1 MAIVARNIF
10 LPVQLC
16 QDTGILVACTYGT
29 APNLACTASLRLR
42 QDQRNTA
49 TVTRLRSALAQTSA
63 SHTCL
68 FGLLTRGEDLVLV
81 AHAKQTLD
89 FCIQINEYGKVV
101 QSSVRHPSTKATVVL
116 YDASE
121 LQRTPSFHES
131 DVNALVGWLLECQ
144 RFRVP
149 SSVACLTDVVY
160 ANASQDGISFLWTP
174 AICLGFSIKTAN
186 LALISKL
193 PHRAVK
199 FLSTC
204 AQATSTG
211 SLICKRLDDFVG
223 LADSVLIHKRV
234 TLRYRNKLC
243 ALLLD
248 VVLGVWLACFVHWEN
263 GFSKQVPWASLE
275 WTEHVVQDLQS
286 VVKWLMGAPAGLKLN
301 AQLNNALGS
310 FFLYHI
316 SLWRTYVGV
325 LDPWVGALLSLWP
338 GSLTLHLALASD
350 LLALSTVHVYCFY
363 GYACRLYQGWLLA
376 LGALWRLFRGRKW
389 NPLRKRVDSHHF
401 DRYQQALGTMLFG
414 VLFFLFPTAAVYYAV
429 FLTLRLVVLCV
440 QGFLSR
446 AVLVWDSLPIYSLA
460 ARALTKHPVV
470 GDIRFD
476 AESYGPEFALRM
488 RVIKG
493 KVELLPEPLGIP
505 SFNTVLA
512 DILAGR
518 IIYPL

>member
-1 MAIVARNIF
+1 M
-10 LPVQLC
+10 
-16 QDTGILVACTYGT
+16 ACTYGR
-29 APNLACTASLRLR
+29 APNFACTALLRLPH
-42 QDQRNTA
+42 DQRNTA
-49 TVTRLRSALAQTSA
+49 TVTRLRSVLVQSLA
-63 SHTCL
+63 SHARL
-68 FGLLTRGEDLVLV
+68 VGLLTRGDDLVLV

-89 FCIQINEYGKVV
+89 FCIQINDYGRVV
-101 QSSVRHPSTKATVVL
+101 QSSVRYPTAAKATVVL

-149 SSVACLTDVVY
+149 GTAASLTDVVY
-160 ANASQDGISFLWTP
+160 ADTSRDEISAVWTP
-174 AICLGFSIKTAN
+174 AVCVGFSIQTAN
-186 LALISKL
+186 LALVSKR
-193 PHRAVK
+193 PHRAVN
-199 FLSTC
+199 FLSSC

-211 SLICKRLDDFVG
+211 SLICKRLNDFVG
-223 LADSVLIHKRV
+223 LAESVRIHRRV

-248 VVLGVWLACFVHWEN
+248 VILGLWLACFVHWEK
-263 GFSKQVPWASLE
+263 GFSEQVPWASLE
-275 WTEHVVQDLQS
+275 WTEHVVQGLQS

-316 SLWRTYVGV
+316 SLWRTYVFV

-350 LLALSTVHVYCFY
+350 LLALATVHVYCFY
-363 GYACRLYQGWLLA
+363 GYACRLYQGWLLG

-414 VLFFLFPTAAVYYAV
+414 VLFFLFPTPAVYYAV
-429 FLTLRLVVLCV
+429 FLALRLLVLCV

-446 AVLVWDSLPIYSLA
+446 AVLVWDSLPIYTFTA
-460 ARALTKHPVV
+460 TIFTKHPIV
-470 GDIRFD
+470 GDIWFD
-476 AESYGPEFALRM
+476 AEPHGPEFALRM

-493 KVELLPEPLGIP
+493 KIKLLPEPLGIP
-505 SFNTVLA
+505 SLKTVLA

>member
-1 MAIVARNIF
+1 MAIIATNIF

-174 AICLGFSIKTAN
+174 AICLGLSIKTAN

-199 FLSTC
+199 CLSTC

-211 SLICKRLDDFVG
+211 SLICKRLEDFVG

-248 VVLGVWLACFVHWEN
+248 VVLGVWLACFVHWES

-301 AQLNNALGS
+301 AQLNSALGS

-316 SLWRTYVGV
+316 SLWR
-325 LDPWVGALLSLWP
+325 SKQ
-338 GSLTLHLALASD
+338 S
-350 LLALSTVHVYCFY
+350 
-363 GYACRLYQGWLLA
+363 
-376 LGALWRLFRGRKW
+376 
-389 NPLRKRVDSHHF
+389 
-401 DRYQQALGTMLFG
+401 
-414 VLFFLFPTAAVYYAV
+414 
-429 FLTLRLVVLCV
+429 
-440 QGFLSR
+440 
-446 AVLVWDSLPIYSLA
+446 
-460 ARALTKHPVV
+460 
-470 GDIRFD
+470 
-476 AESYGPEFALRM
+476 
-488 RVIKG
+488 
-493 KVELLPEPLGIP
+493 
-505 SFNTVLA
+505 
-512 DILAGR
+512 
-518 IIYPL
+518 

>member
-1 MAIVARNIF
+1 MTVKELFPHCFVPARRPGPAVGRQVADGR
-10 LPVQLC
+10 PGR
-16 QDTGILVACTYGT
+16 TEAE
-29 APNLACTASLRLR
+29 CTAE
-42 QDQRNTA
+42 QCT
-49 TVTRLRSALAQTSA
+49 
-63 SHTCL
+63 
-68 FGLLTRGEDLVLV
+68 GKLL
-81 AHAKQTLD
+81 
-89 FCIQINEYGKVV
+89 
-101 QSSVRHPSTKATVVL
+101 P
-116 YDASE
+116 
-121 LQRTPSFHES
+121 
-131 DVNALVGWLLECQ
+131 
-144 RFRVP
+144 
-149 SSVACLTDVVY
+149 
-160 ANASQDGISFLWTP
+160 
-174 AICLGFSIKTAN
+174 
-186 LALISKL
+186 L
-193 PHRAVK
+193 PHKPVEN
-199 FLSTC
+199 
-204 AQATSTG
+204 
-211 SLICKRLDDFVG
+211 
-223 LADSVLIHKRV
+223 
-234 TLRYRNKLC
+234 LR
-243 ALLLD
+243 
-248 VVLGVWLACFVHWEN
+248 
-263 GFSKQVPWASLE
+263 
-275 WTEHVVQDLQS
+275 
-286 VVKWLMGAPAGLKLN
+286 
-301 AQLNNALGS
+301 
-310 FFLYHI
+310 
-316 SLWRTYVGV
+316 GV